1 MNDAHTSFLLMILG
15 VLIVLSAFFSSSE
28 TSMMSLNR
36 YRLKHLTK
44 EGNKAAKRASRLLER
59 PDRLLGTILV
69 GNNIVNI
76 LAASIATVVA
86 VQIWGEAGI
95 AIATIGLTIV
105 ILIFGEITPK
115 TLAALRPEL
124 IAFPASF
131 ILNLLQKVL
140 YPVVWVC
147 GAISNMLLRLI
158 GVDTRDVSGDQLS
171 TEELRTVVREAGLGI
186 TRSRQNMLLGIL
198 DLEKMT
204 VNDIMVPRNEAVGID
219 MEDEMPSI
227 VSQLRTCHHTR
238 LPVYQG
244 DINNVTGIIHMRSI
258 ARLLSR
264 GELTKDALQAAC
276 KEPYFVPES
285 TPLHT
290 QLFNFQKQ
298 KRRIAIVVDEYGDV
312 IGLVTLEDIL
322 EEIVGEFTT
331 DMLLPSQDIH
341 PQEDG
346 RVVIDGS
353 SAIRAINRQLQWKLP
368 ADGPKT
374 LNGLITEQLESIPET
389 SVCLTI
395 GSYRMEILQTKD
407 NMVKSVRVW
416 DRKLDVQVD
425 SPLTAE
431 AEADSADSRP
441 D

>member
-1 MNDAHTSFLLMILG
+1 MNDSHTTFLLISLA

-44 EGNKAAKRASRLLER
+44 EGNRGARRASKLLER

-95 AIATIGLTIV
+95 AIATIGLTII

-124 IAFPASF
+124 IAFPVS
-131 ILNLLQKVL
+131 IVLQVLQKIL

-147 GAISNMLLRLI
+147 SSISNALLRLL
-158 GVDTRDVSGDQLS
+158 GVNVSADAGDQLS
-171 TEELRTVVREAGLGI
+171 VEELRTVVREAGLGI

-204 VNDIMVPRNEAVGID
+204 VNDIMIPRNEAVGID
-219 MEDEMPSI
+219 LEDSLPSI
-227 VSQLRTCHHTR
+227 NSQLRTCHHTR
-238 LPVYQG
+238 LPVFQG
-244 DINNVTGIIHMRSI
+244 DINNVTGIVHMRSI

-264 GELTKDALQAAC
+264 GDLTKESLISAC

-312 IGLVTLEDIL
+312 IGLITLEDIL
-322 EEIVGEFTT
+322 EEIVGEFTS

-341 PQEDG
+341 PQDDG
-346 RVVIDGS
+346 RFVIEGG
-353 SAIRAINRQLQWKLP
+353 SAIRAINRQLKWKLP

-374 LNGLITEQLESIPET
+374 LNGLITEELESIPET
-389 SVCLTI
+389 AVCLTV

-416 DRKLDVQVD
+416 DRALDQGGALPR
-425 SPLTAE
+425 SEPEEHPAQ
-431 AEADSADSRP
+431 
-441 D
+441 

>member
-1 MNDAHTSFLLMILG
+1 MNDSHTTFLLISLV
-15 VLIVLSAFFSSSE
+15 VLIMLSAFFSSSE

-36 YRLKHLTK
+36 YRLKHMTK
-44 EGNKAAKRASRLLER
+44 EGHRGARRASRLLER

-86 VQIWGEAGI
+86 VEFFGEAGI
-95 AIATIGLTIV
+95 AIATIGLTII

-115 TLAALRPEL
+115 TLAAVRPEL
-124 IAFPASF
+124 IAFPVS
-131 ILNLLQKVL
+131 IVLQVLQKIL
-140 YPVVWVC
+140 YPIVWVC
-147 GAISNMLLRLI
+147 SSISNVLLRLMGI
-158 GVDTRDVSGDQLS
+158 NLASNNDQLS
-171 TEELRTVVREAGLGI
+171 VEELRTVVREAGLGI

-204 VNDIMVPRNEAVGID
+204 VNDIMIPRNEAIGID
-219 MEDEMPSI
+219 LEDSLPSI
-227 VSQLRTCHHTR
+227 NSQLRTCHHTR
-238 LPVYQG
+238 LPVFQG
-244 DINNVTGIIHMRSI
+244 DINNVTGIVHMRSI

-264 GELTKDALQAAC
+264 GDLTKDSLINAC

-322 EEIVGEFTT
+322 EEIVGEFTS

-341 PQEDG
+341 PQDDG
-346 RVVIDGS
+346 RFVIEGGT
-353 SAIRAINRQLQWKLP
+353 AIRAINRQLKWKLP

-389 SVCLTI
+389 SVCLAV
-395 GSYRMEILQTKD
+395 GPYRMEILQTKD

-416 DRKLDVQVD
+416 DRGLDQQG
-425 SPLTAE
+425 PLPGTE
-431 AEADSADSRP
+431 AEP
-441 D
+441 EPEH

>member
-1 MNDAHTSFLLMILG
+1 VNDSHTTFLLISLG

-36 YRLKHLTK
+36 YRLKHLSK
-44 EGNKAAKRASRLLER
+44 EGNKGARRASRLLER

-86 VQIWGEAGI
+86 VEFFGEAGI

-115 TLAALRPEL
+115 TLAAVRPEL
-124 IAFPASF
+124 IAFPVSIVLQ
-131 ILNLLQKVL
+131 ILQRIL

-147 GAISNMLLRLI
+147 SSISNVLLRLMGI
-158 GVDTRDVSGDQLS
+158 NLAANNDQLS
-171 TEELRTVVREAGLGI
+171 VEELRTVVREAGLGI

-204 VNDIMVPRNEAVGID
+204 VNDIMIPRNEAIGID
-219 MEDEMPSI
+219 LEDSLPSI
-227 VSQLRTCHHTR
+227 NSQLRTCHHTR
-238 LPVYQG
+238 LPVFQG
-244 DINNVTGIIHMRSI
+244 DINNVTGIVHMRSI

-264 GELTKDALQAAC
+264 GDLTKENLISAC

-322 EEIVGEFTT
+322 EEIVGEFTS

-341 PQEDG
+341 PQDDG
-346 RVVIDGS
+346 RFVIEGGT
-353 SAIRAINRQLQWKLP
+353 AIRAINRQLKWKLP

-395 GSYRMEILQTKD
+395 GTYRMEILQTKD

-416 DRKLDVQVD
+416 DRGLDRGAVAPTDGSEQD
-425 SPLTAE
+425 IE
-431 AEADSADSRP
+431 H
-441 D
+441 

>member
-1 MNDAHTSFLLMILG
+1 MNDAHTSFLLMILAL
-15 VLIVLSAFFSSSE
+15 LIVLSAFFSSSE

-44 EGNKAAKRASRLLER
+44 EGHKAARRASKLLER

-76 LAASIATVVA
+76 LAASIATVIA
-86 VQIWGEAGI
+86 TQIWGEAGI

-124 IAFPASF
+124 IAFPVSI
-131 ILNLLQKVL
+131 ILKFLQIIL
-140 YPVVWVC
+140 YPVVWIC
-147 GAISNMLLRLI
+147 GAISNMLLKLI
-158 GVDTRDVSGDQLS
+158 GVNTSDPNGDQLS
-171 TEELRTVVREAGLGI
+171 TEELRTVVREAGLGM

-198 DLEKMT
+198 DLEKMN

-219 MEDEMPSI
+219 LEDDLSVI
-227 VSQLRTCHHTR
+227 NNQLRTCHHTR
-238 LPVYQG
+238 LPVFTN
-244 DINNVTGIIHMRSI
+244 DINNVTGIVHMRSI

-264 GELTKDALQAAC
+264 GELTKEALIHAC

-331 DMLLPSQDIH
+331 DMMLPSQDIH

-346 RVVIDGS
+346 TVVIEGS
-353 SAIRAINRQLQWKLP
+353 SAIRAINRQLKWKLP

-395 GSYRMEILQTKD
+395 GRYRMEILQTKD
-407 NMVKSVRVW
+407 NMVKSVRIW
-416 DRKLDVQVD
+416 DRALDRHPD
-425 SPLTAE
+425 EEPE
-431 AEADSADSRP
+431 AEIAADGDKH
-441 D
+441 DD

>member
-1 MNDAHTSFLLMILG
+1 MNDSHTTFLLISLG

-36 YRLKHLTK
+36 YRLKHLSK
-44 EGNKAAKRASRLLER
+44 EGNKGARRASRLLER

-86 VQIWGEAGI
+86 VEFFGEAGI

-115 TLAALRPEL
+115 TLAAVRPEL
-124 IAFPASF
+124 IAFPVSIVLQ
-131 ILNLLQKVL
+131 ILQRIL

-147 GAISNMLLRLI
+147 SSISNVLLRLMGI
-158 GVDTRDVSGDQLS
+158 NLAANNDQLS
-171 TEELRTVVREAGLGI
+171 VEELRTVVREAGLGI

-204 VNDIMVPRNEAVGID
+204 VNDIMIPRNEAIGID
-219 MEDEMPSI
+219 LEDSLPSI
-227 VSQLRTCHHTR
+227 NSQLRTCHHTR
-238 LPVYQG
+238 LPVFQG
-244 DINNVTGIIHMRSI
+244 DINNVTGIVHMRSI

-264 GELTKDALQAAC
+264 GDLTKENLISAC

-322 EEIVGEFTT
+322 EEIVGEFTS

-341 PQEDG
+341 PQDDG
-346 RVVIDGS
+346 RFVIEGGT
-353 SAIRAINRQLQWKLP
+353 AIRAINRQLKWKLP

-395 GSYRMEILQTKD
+395 GTYRMEILQTKD

-416 DRKLDVQVD
+416 DRGLDRGAVAPTDGSEQD
-425 SPLTAE
+425 IE
-431 AEADSADSRP
+431 H
-441 D
+441 

>member
-1 MNDAHTSFLLMILG
+1 MNEAPIGMLMLSLA
-15 VLIVLSAFFSSSE
+15 VLILLSAFFSSSE
-28 TSMMSLNR
+28 TGMMSLNR
-36 YRLKHLTK
+36 YRLKHLSK
-44 EGNKAAKRASRLLER
+44 EGNKSAKRASRLLER

-76 LAASIATVVA
+76 LAASIATIVA
-86 VQIWGEAGI
+86 VRIWGDAGI
-95 AIATIGLTIV
+95 AIATIGLTVV

-124 IAFPASF
+124 IAFRVGI
-131 ILNLLQKVL
+131 ILELLQRL
-140 YPVVWVC
+140 FYPIVWVC
-147 GAISNMLLRLI
+147 NAVSNGLLKLI
-158 GVDTRDVSGDQLS
+158 GVNPADADEGQLS

-204 VNDIMVPRNEAVGID
+204 VNDIMVPRNEAMGID
-219 MEDEMPSI
+219 LEDPLSTI
-227 VSQLRTCHHTR
+227 LNQLRTCHHTR

-244 DINNVTGIIHMRSI
+244 DINNITGIVHMRSI

-264 GELTKDALQAAC
+264 GTLTKESLILAC
-276 KEPYFVPES
+276 KEPYFIPES

-290 QLFNFQKQ
+290 QLFNFQKN
-298 KRRIAIVVDEYGDV
+298 KRRIAFVVDEYGDV

-331 DMLLPSQDIH
+331 DLMPSQDVH
-341 PQEDG
+341 PQDDG
-346 RVVIDGS
+346 TFVIDGS
-353 SAIRAINRQLQWKLP
+353 AALRDVNRQLQWKLP

-389 SVCLTI
+389 SVCLAI
-395 GSYRMEILQTKD
+395 GPYRIEILQTKD
-407 NMVKSVRVW
+407 NMVKSARVW
-416 DRKLDVQVD
+416 NRALDQVMAAKSLKL
-425 SPLTAE
+425 P
-431 AEADSADSRP
+431 
-441 D
+441 

>member
-1 MNDAHTSFLLMILG
+1 MNDAHTSFLLMVLAL
-15 VLIVLSAFFSSSE
+15 LIVLSAFFSSSE

-36 YRLKHLTK
+36 YRLKHLSK
-44 EGNKAAKRASRLLER
+44 EGHKAARRASKLLER

-86 VQIWGEAGI
+86 TQLWGEAGI
-95 AIATIGLTIV
+95 AIATIGLTII

-124 IAFPASF
+124 IAFPVSI
-131 ILNLLQKVL
+131 ILKFLQILL
-140 YPVVWVC
+140 YPVVWIC
-147 GAISNMLLRLI
+147 GAISNILLKLI
-158 GVDTRDVSGDQLS
+158 GVNTTDTNGDQLS
-171 TEELRTVVREAGLGI
+171 TEELRTVVREAGLGM

-219 MEDEMPSI
+219 LNDSLTTI
-227 VSQLRTCHHTR
+227 NNQLRTCHHTR
-238 LPVYQG
+238 LPVFQD
-244 DINNVTGIIHMRSI
+244 DINNVTGIVHMRSI

-264 GELTKDALQAAC
+264 GELTKEALIQAC

-331 DMLLPSQDIH
+331 DMMLPSQDIH

-346 RVVIDGS
+346 TVVIEGS
-353 SAIRAINRQLQWKLP
+353 SAVRAINRQLTWKLP

-395 GSYRMEILQTKD
+395 GRYRMEILQTKD
-407 NMVKSVRVW
+407 NMVKSVRIW
-416 DRKLDVQVD
+416 DRALDRHPD
-425 SPLTAE
+425 DELETDAE
-431 AEADSADSRP
+431 GDADKHD